1 MSAQVSP
8 LCVLPPVHWLFWTPT
23 SGTIP
28 AICPESSP
36 ANVRFWVQ
44 LPCATIGVGDGD
56 GFADGS
62 LQAARTMRATM
73 PAARSMWSNVTHGV
87 QSRADDGGDAI
98 AGGRF
103 PDRRRRRDRGLAGP
117 SRRLLRRRVRRLNV
131 AAIYS
136 SPYRRALETARTIAD
151 DVHVDDRLIEME
163 MELGDDGALDFK
175 ELPASVIE
183 RMSAAIDD
191 IARAHAGRRVI
202 VVAHGAAMI
211 VFLTHVLRLEPG
223 HLRFLPYFTSVN
235 VVRVLGDRQMVGA
248 LGDTSHL
255 E

>member
-1 MSAQVSP
+1 MAPGPERMTEAMRSLEAAFLIGVEGVTEVWLVRHADCYEGMSEGADPELSP
-8 LCVLPPVHWLFWTPT
+8 LGRKQAELL
-23 SGTIP
+23 
-28 AICPESSP
+28 
-36 ANVRFWVQ
+36 AN
-44 LPCATIGVGDGD
+44 
-56 GFADGS
+56 
-62 LQAARTMRATM
+62 
-73 PAARSMWSNVTHGV
+73 
-87 QSRADDGGDAI
+87 
-98 AGGRF
+98 
-103 PDRRRRRDRGLAGP
+103 
-117 SRRLLRRRVRRLNV
+117 RVRRLNKAPRTRRLRREFAGAPGV

-163 MELGDDGALDFK
+163 MELSDDGAFDFK

-191 IARAHAGRRVI
+191 IASAHAGGRVI
-202 VVAHGAAMI
+202 AVAHGAAMI

-235 VVRVLGDRQMVGA
+235 IVRVLGDRQMVGT

>member
-1 MSAQVSP
+1 MASGPERMTEAMRSLEAAFLIGVEGVTEVWLVRHADCYEGMSEAADPQLSP
-8 LCVLPPVHWLFWTPT
+8 L
-23 SGTIP
+23 G
-28 AICPESSP
+28 
-36 ANVRFWVQ
+36 RK
-44 LPCATIGVGDGD
+44 
-56 GFADGS
+56 
-62 LQAARTMRATM
+62 QAEL
-73 PAARSMWSNVTHGV
+73 
-87 QSRADDGGDAI
+87 
-98 AGGRF
+98 
-103 PDRRRRRDRGLAGP
+103 LAK
-117 SRRLLRRRVRRLNV
+117 RIRRLNKAPRTRRLRREFAGAPGV

-163 MELGDDGALDFK
+163 MVLGDDGALDFK
-175 ELPASVIE
+175 ELPTSVIE

-191 IARAHAGRRVI
+191 IANAHAGGRVI

-235 VVRVLGDRQMVGA
+235 VVRVLGERQMVGT

>member
-1 MSAQVSP
+1 MRSLEAAFLIGVEGVTEVWLVRHADCYEGMSEGADPHLSP
-8 LCVLPPVHWLFWTPT
+8 LGRTQADLL
-23 SGTIP
+23 
-28 AICPESSP
+28 
-36 ANVRFWVQ
+36 AN
-44 LPCATIGVGDGD
+44 
-56 GFADGS
+56 
-62 LQAARTMRATM
+62 
-73 PAARSMWSNVTHGV
+73 
-87 QSRADDGGDAI
+87 
-98 AGGRF
+98 
-103 PDRRRRRDRGLAGP
+103 
-117 SRRLLRRRVRRLNV
+117 RVRRLKKAPRTRRLRREFAGAPGV

-151 DVHVDDRLIEME
+151 DVNVDDRLVEME

-183 RMSAAIDD
+183 RMGAAIND
-191 IARAHAGRRVI
+191 IARAHPGGRVI

-235 VVRVLGDRQMVGA
+235 VVRVLGDRQMVGT
-248 LGDTSHL
+248 LGDMSHL